1 MKRKICSKCKIEKN
15 EVDFYNSKRTKDGL
29 RERCKSCMNESSKN
43 DRLKTKNPDYKKR
56 VKKFYNENF
65 FEKIDTEEKA
75 YFLGLIYSDGCL
87 QHDSNKSL
95 YNVNIKLHIKDKDI
109 LEKFIQCIS
118 GEMEL
123 WKNKQRDMV
132 ELKLNGKKIVND
144 LEKMGVCPNKTFTI
158 DYPMIDENLERHF
171 LRGYFDGD
179 GCIRIN
185 TDKRD
190 GSKRGDLRIVSGS
203 INMLNK
209 INERMNFLFG
219 TNMNKLYGPKNKDY
233 KFIGWAGMTD
243 IEKIYYGFYLD
254 SNLFLQRKKIIFDD
268 VVKTIENK
276 FKYRK
281 KW

>member
-1 MKRKICSKCKIEKN
+1 MRRKICSKCKIEKT
-15 EVDFYNSKRTKDGL
+15 EDEFYLSKRTKDGL
-29 RERCKSCMNESSKN
+29 RERCKLCMNESSKN
-43 DRLKTKNPDYKKR
+43 NILKSKNPNYKKR
-56 VKKFYNENF
+56 VKKFYNESF

-75 YFLGLIYSDGCL
+75 YFLGLIYSDGSL
-87 QHDSNKSL
+87 QNDSDKGL
-95 YNVNIKLHIKDKDI
+95 YNVNITLHIKDKDI
-109 LEKFIQCIS
+109 LEKFIQCVN

-123 WKNKQRDMV
+123 WKHKQRDMV

-144 LEKMGVCPNKTFTI
+144 LEKIGVYPNKTFTI

-219 TNMNKLYGPKNKDY
+219 TNMNKLYGPKNKEY
-233 KFIGWAGMTD
+233 KFIGWAGMSD
-243 IEKIYYGFYLD
+243 IEKIYNGFYLNSD
-254 SNLFLQRKKIIFDD
+254 LFLKRKKTIFDE
-268 VVKTIENK
+268 VVETIKNK
-276 FKYRK
+276 LKYRK
-281 KW
+281 K